1 VSFTVSAVSIP
12 SSSAPDTVP
21 SDGVAA
27 QWRIVRHCVRPGC
40 GVIAAATL
48 RFDYA
53 QRVVAL
59 DPMGR
64 RAIPGEYDLCEQHA
78 ARTTPPSGW
87 TMRDRAPSRVA
98 ETESAPPVGPE
109 RASHVGRL
117 AAALSAVPRT
127 VSEDVPDA
135 VPVGTDR
142 SVPHP
147 GLAPARAHDGSAA
160 QVRSAPVPTTAAPRG
175 PARLDALMG
184 GGRNEPVDAADHG
197 ADVRGGFARER
208 APRDAADE
216 AFPHA
221 RALRLAPD
229 PIASA
234 WCADLMTP
242 GARPLPVQSFVA
254 PSGITPLGRPGG
266 PPTLFG

>member
-1 VSFTVSAVSIP
+1 MSFTVPVVSIP
-12 SSSAPDTVP
+12 LSTAPVTVP

-27 QWRIVRHCVRPGC
+27 PWRIVRHCARPGC

-59 DPMGR
+59 VPMGR

-78 ARTTPPSGW
+78 ARTSPPSGW

-109 RASHVGRL
+109 RAPHVGRL

-147 GLAPARAHDGSAA
+147 ALAPALAHDESAA
-160 QVRSAPVPTTAAPRG
+160 QGSPAPAPATAAPSG
-175 PARLDALMG
+175 PARLDVLMG
-184 GGRNEPVDAADHG
+184 GARNAPVDAADHA
-197 ADVRGGFARER
+197 ADGGGIGRDR
-208 APRDAADE
+208 AAQDAAEE

-229 PIASA
+229 PISSA
-234 WCADLMTP
+234 WCADLMSP
-242 GARPLPVQSFVA
+242 DARPVPSRSFVA
-254 PSGITPLGRPGG
+254 PSVIRPLGRSGG